1 MRVLVAIAGALLIF
15 LVLLD
20 AFEAI
25 VLPRRVTRRFRL
37 TRLFYRTFW
46 RPWKATARRIHS
58 AKKREGFLSFF
69 GPMSLLLLL
78 SLWAM
83 SLVVSFAMLQW
94 ALALR
99 LNISEEQAHFG
110 TYVYM
115 SGVTLFT
122 LGFGDVTPSE
132 PLGRALIVA
141 ESGIGFGFLALII
154 GYLPVIYQSF
164 SRREANISLLDARAG
179 SPPSVAELLRRHGH
193 NMEELN
199 DLLRDWER
207 WSADLMES
215 HLSYPVLCFYRSQH
229 NNQSWLTALTTI
241 LDASALLIVGIDG
254 GPARQ
259 AQLTFAIARHAVVDL
274 SQIFNTPPRPPVPD
288 RLAPGELTRLR
299 ALLAATDIKL
309 RDDTPADQKLCEL
322 RQMYEP
328 YANALADYL
337 FVTIPAW
344 IPSGET
350 FDNWQTSAWGRISR
364 GIGGSPVMES
374 RDEEH
379 S

>member
-1 MRVLVAIAGALLIF
+1 MRVLVAIVGVVLVF

-37 TRLFYRTFW
+37 TRFFYRTFW
-46 RPWKATARRIHS
+46 KPWKAATCHIHS
-58 AKKREGFLSFF
+58 SKKRESFLSFF
-69 GPMSLLLLL
+69 GPLSLLMLL
-78 SLWAM
+78 SLWAI

-94 ALALR
+94 ALGLR
-99 LNISEEQAHFG
+99 LNIPQEQAGFG

-141 ESGIGFGFLALII
+141 EAGIGFGFLALII

-179 SPPSVAELLRRHGH
+179 SPPSVAELLRRHGQ
-193 NMEELN
+193 NMEELR

-274 SQIFNTPPRPPVPD
+274 SQVFNTPPRAPVPD
-288 RLAPGELTRLR
+288 RLSPGELTRLR
-299 ALLAATDIKL
+299 SLLATTDIKL
-309 RDDTPADQKLCEL
+309 RDDIAADQKLCEL
-322 RQMYEP
+322 RKMYEP

-337 FVTIPAW
+337 FVTIPPW
-344 IPSGET
+344 IPPGET
-350 FDNWQTSAWGRISR
+350 IDNWQTSAWGRISR
-364 GIGGSPVMES
+364 GIAGSPVVES

>member
-1 MRVLVAIAGALLIF
+1 MRVLVAVLGAGLTLLVF
-15 LVLLD
+15 LD

-37 TRLFYRTFW
+37 TRLFYRAFW
-46 RPWKATARRIHS
+46 KPWKAIAHRIHS
-58 AKKREGFLSFF
+58 SKRRESFLRFF
-69 GPMSLLLLL
+69 GPLSLLMLL
-78 SLWAM
+78 SLWAI

-94 ALALR
+94 ALRLQ
-99 LNISEEQAHFG
+99 LNIPQEQTGFG
-110 TYVYM
+110 TYAYM

-132 PLGRALIVA
+132 PLGRAMIVA
-141 ESGIGFGFLALII
+141 EAGIGFGFLALII

-179 SPPSVAELLRRHGH
+179 SPPSVAELLRRHGQ
-193 NMEELN
+193 NMEELR

-254 GPARQ
+254 GPSRQ

-274 SQIFNTPPRPPVPD
+274 SQIFNTPPRAPEPN
-288 RLAPGELTRLR
+288 RLSPGELTRLR
-299 ALLAATDIKL
+299 SLLGATDIKL
-309 RDDTPADQKLCEL
+309 RDDIAADQKLCEL

-337 FVTIPAW
+337 FVTIPDW
-344 IPSGET
+344 IPPGEAI
-350 FDNWQTSAWGRISR
+350 DNWQTSAWGRISR
-364 GIGGSPVMES
+364 GIASSPVIEP